1 MIKLQQTR
9 GQEPLTAWYKQ
20 GIEDLQKEKNDKI

>member
-1 MIKLQQTR
+1 MIKLQQTA

-20 GIEDLQKEKNDKI
+20 GVEDVQLKENK